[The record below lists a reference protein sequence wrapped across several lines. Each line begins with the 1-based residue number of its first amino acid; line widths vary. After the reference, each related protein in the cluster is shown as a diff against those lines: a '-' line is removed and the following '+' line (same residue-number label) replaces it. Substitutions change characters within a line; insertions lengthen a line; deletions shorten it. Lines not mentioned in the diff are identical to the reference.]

1 VIENVAVPSP
11 QGKDHTTLKVVQIG
25 NSLGVVLPRE
35 VLDELNVAKGD
46 KLFITRSPEGHSF
59 TRNDPEFERSMAL
72 ARDIMRKRHNVL
84 RELAK

>member
-1 VIENVAVPSP
+1 MSVAVPTP
-11 QGKDHTTLKVVQIG
+11 QDKDHTTLKVVQIG

-46 KLFITRSPEGHSF
+46 KLFITRSPEGYRF
-59 TRNDPEFERSMAL
+59 TRNDPEFERRMAL

>member
-1 VIENVAVPSP
+1 MNFAVPTP
-11 QGKDHTTLKVVQIG
+11 QDKDHTTLKVVQIG

-46 KLFITRSPEGHSF
+46 KLFITRSPEGYRF
-59 TRNDPEFERSMAL
+59 TRNDPEFERRMAL